1 MLVKQVSIFLEN
13 RPGTLDE
20 ALKILKNANINMEG
34 LALADTSEFG
44 VMRIIADKPDEAK
57 QAMKSAG
64 YTSIVNEVI
73 AVELQPEVGYLAGV
87 VKKISSAGVNIEY
100 MYAAPS
106 KDSAAKIEPQ
116 FQITLDD
123 DTARVDFVTIS
134 AKMII
139 KTDDAEKAQ
148 EALK

>member
-20 ALKILKNANINMEG
+20 ALKILKDANINMEG

-44 VMRIIADKPDEAK
+44 VMRIIVDKPDEAK

-106 KDSAAKIEPQ
+106 KDSAAK
-116 FQITLDD
+116 
-123 DTARVDFVTIS
+123 
-134 AKMII
+134 MII

>member
-1 MLVKQVSIFLEN
+1 MLVKQLSVFLEN

-20 ALKILKNANINMEG
+20 ALEILKKANINMKA

-44 VMRIIADKPDEAK
+44 VMRVIADDPDKAK

-73 AVELQPEVGYLAGV
+73 SVELKHEVGYLSDI
-87 VKKISSAGVNIEY
+87 VKKISGVGVNIEY

-106 KDSAAKIEPQ
+106 EESA
-116 FQITLDD
+116 
-123 DTARVDFVTIS
+123 

-139 KTDDAEKAQ
+139 KTDDAAKAMK
-148 EALK
+148 AIDG

>member
-1 MLVKQVSIFLEN
+1 MLVKQLSVFLEN

-20 ALKILKNANINMEG
+20 ALKILKDANINMKA
-34 LALADTSEFG
+34 LSLADTSEFG

-73 AVELQPEVGYLAGV
+73 SVELKPEVGYLAGI
-87 VKKISSAGVNIEY
+87 VKKISEAGVNIEY

-106 KDSAAKIEPQ
+106 ADSE
-116 FQITLDD
+116 
-123 DTARVDFVTIS
+123 
-134 AKMII
+134 AKMLI
-139 KTDDAEKAQ
+139 KTDDSVKAQ
-148 EALK
+148 AALGEQA

>member
-1 MLVKQVSIFLEN
+1 MLVKQLSVFLEN

-20 ALKILKNANINMEG
+20 ALKILKDANINMKA
-34 LALADTSEFG
+34 LSLADTSEFG

-73 AVELQPEVGYLAGV
+73 SVELKPEVGYLAGI
-87 VKKISSAGVNIEY
+87 VKKISEAGVNIEY

-106 KDSAAKIEPQ
+106 ADSE
-116 FQITLDD
+116 
-123 DTARVDFVTIS
+123 
-134 AKMII
+134 AKMLI
-139 KTDDAEKAQ
+139 KTDDSLKAQ
-148 EALK
+148 AALGEQA